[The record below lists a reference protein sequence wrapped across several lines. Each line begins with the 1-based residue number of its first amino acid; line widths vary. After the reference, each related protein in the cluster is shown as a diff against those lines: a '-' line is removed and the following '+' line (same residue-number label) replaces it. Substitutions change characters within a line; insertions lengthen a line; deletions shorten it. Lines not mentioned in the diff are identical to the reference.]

1 MDLLEKIQKQQNE
14 LDKIKKLIELFP
26 DLRENVDRWKNVKY
40 ASKSANKLC
49 TDYHIRFSC
58 GCCADA
64 GRLLCPFVETEFG
77 RVYSDPVEFWIG
89 QKDLD
94 SLNENWQ
101 QQLKDAEIPQ
111 AIIEKLE
118 SHYDYEYD

>member
-77 RVYSDPVEFWIG
+77 RVYSDPVEIG
-89 QKDLD
+89 R
-94 SLNENWQ
+94 
-101 QQLKDAEIPQ
+101 A
-111 AIIEKLE
+111 
-118 SHYDYEYD
+118 HV